1 MKQTKGFTLV
11 ELLIVVA
18 ILGIISAIAY
28 PMYANY
34 TIRAACDNGKAGLMQ
49 ADALMNQY
57 YVKYGSYLNDDT
69 ENGFA
74 ITVIPIDGSS
84 SGNAD
89 FTVGIGT
96 PTATTY
102 TITATV
108 GSGGKLKKYAGGT
121 MTINQSGTKTADING
136 IDVWVQGCSS
146 L

>member
-1 MKQTKGFTLV
+1 MKQTKGFSLI
-11 ELLIVVA
+11 ELLIVMA

-28 PMYANY
+28 PMYTNY

-57 YVKYGSYLNDDT
+57 YIKYGSYDNSDS
-69 ENGFA
+69 NAFP
-74 ITVIPIDGSS
+74 ITTIPIDGSS

-89 FTVGIGT
+89 FDIDVVKDT
-96 PTATTY
+96 TTY

-108 GSGGKLKKYAGGT
+108 SANGRLGKYSGGR
-121 MTINQSGTKTADING
+121 MTVDQSGTKTANING
-136 IDVWVQGCSS
+136 IDVWTQGCSS

>member
-1 MKQTKGFTLV
+1 MKQTKGFSLI
-11 ELLIVVA
+11 ELLIVMA

-28 PMYANY
+28 PMYTNY

-57 YVKYGSYLNDDT
+57 YVKYGSYLNADT
-69 ENGFA
+69 QNGFA
-74 ITVIPIDGSS
+74 ITSIPIDGSS
-84 SGNAD
+84 SSAD
-89 FTVGIGT
+89 FSVDIGT

-108 GSGGKLKKYAGGT
+108 TSGGRLGKYSGGT
-121 MTINQSGTKTADING
+121 MTINQSGTKTASING
-136 IDVWVQGCSS
+136 KDVWIEGCSS